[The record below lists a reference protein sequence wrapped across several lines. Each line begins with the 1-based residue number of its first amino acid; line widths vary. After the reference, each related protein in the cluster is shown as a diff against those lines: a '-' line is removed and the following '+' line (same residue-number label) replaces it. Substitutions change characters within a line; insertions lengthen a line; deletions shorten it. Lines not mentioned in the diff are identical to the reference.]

1 MMQFFKIQAKYYTKK
16 DSNESLS
23 EEFVAK
29 NEIEIGITISDFEF
43 SGVFFLFARHDF
55 EDNESHSF

>member
-1 MMQFFKIQAKYYTKK
+1 MMQFFKIQAKQYIKK
-16 DSNESLS
+16 ESNQSLS

-29 NEIEIGITISDFEF
+29 NEIEITVSDFEL

-55 EDNESHSF
+55 EDNDSHSFW

>member
-1 MMQFFKIQAKYYTKK
+1 MMQFFKIEGKKYTKK
-16 DSNESLS
+16 ESTQTLG

-29 NEIEIGITISDFEF
+29 NEIEITISDFEL

-55 EDNESHSF
+55 EDNESHSFW